1 MERMKMATR
10 PADEIIREVKANQ
23 DKINA
28 VRHGRVTFVIQDGR
42 VVRAECSD
50 GWLARQAN

>member
-50 GWLARQAN
+50 GWLARKAN